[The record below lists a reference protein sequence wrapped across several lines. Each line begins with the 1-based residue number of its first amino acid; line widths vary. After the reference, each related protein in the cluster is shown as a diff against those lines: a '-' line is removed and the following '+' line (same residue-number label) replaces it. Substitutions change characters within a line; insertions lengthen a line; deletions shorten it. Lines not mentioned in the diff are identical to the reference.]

1 MCGWCVDGL
10 IFSPL
15 FLYSISI
22 KFLLLI
28 GQRLYFP
35 FLYATAM
42 QFSANS
48 TTTVLDPKTTKK
60 KYPEAR
66 IIVLDDNFNTFEH
79 VANCLLTI
87 IPGMS
92 EKRSWLLAVEV
103 DREGS
108 AEVWRG
114 PLEQAELYHQ
124 QLVSKGLTMAPIEK
138 T

>member
-1 MCGWCVDGL
+1 MTRHTEDFVATTAM
-10 IFSPL
+10 
-15 FLYSISI
+15 
-22 KFLLLI
+22 KFL
-28 GQRLYFP
+28 
-35 FLYATAM
+35 
-42 QFSANS
+42 ANS

-79 VANCLLTI
+79 VANCLVII
-87 IPGMS
+87 IPGMN
-92 EKRSWLLAVEV
+92 KKISWDLTVKV
-103 DREGS
+103 DREGF

-124 QLVSKGLTMAPIEK
+124 QLESKGLTMAPIKK

>member
-1 MCGWCVDGL
+1 MN
-10 IFSPL
+10 
-15 FLYSISI
+15 
-22 KFLLLI
+22 
-28 GQRLYFP
+28 
-35 FLYATAM
+35 
-42 QFSANS
+42 NS
-48 TTTVLDPKTTKK
+48 TNTVLKPKGSKA

-66 IIVLDDNFNTFEH
+66 VIVLDDNFNTFQH
-79 VANCLLTI
+79 VANCLLSI

-92 EKRSWLLAVEV
+92 EKRSWELAVEV